1 LKNCPS
7 LRRLYVHDVNL
18 GGDVL
23 PWLSELKNLE
33 ALSLQR
39 TGINGAVLKNLKSP
53 DLVVLNLSGDKIADA
68 DMDQIAPMKQLEVL
82 ALADTQITGAGIAK
96 LEGMNRLNELNL
108 MNCGVL
114 DNDLE
119 SFLSMP
125 NLRIVFAAGCRLSDI
140 AVQGVIARFP
150 MLAIFR

>member
-1 LKNCPS
+1 
-7 LRRLYVHDVNL
+7 
-18 GGDVL
+18 
-23 PWLSELKNLE
+23 
-33 ALSLQR
+33 
-39 TGINGAVLKNLKSP
+39 
-53 DLVVLNLSGDKIADA
+53 
-68 DMDQIAPMKQLEVL
+68 
-82 ALADTQITGAGIAK
+82 
-96 LEGMNRLNELNL
+96 MNRLNELNL

>member
-1 LKNCPS
+1 
-7 LRRLYVHDVNL
+7 
-18 GGDVL
+18 
-23 PWLSELKNLE
+23 
-33 ALSLQR
+33 
-39 TGINGAVLKNLKSP
+39 
-53 DLVVLNLSGDKIADA
+53 LVVLNLSGDKIADA